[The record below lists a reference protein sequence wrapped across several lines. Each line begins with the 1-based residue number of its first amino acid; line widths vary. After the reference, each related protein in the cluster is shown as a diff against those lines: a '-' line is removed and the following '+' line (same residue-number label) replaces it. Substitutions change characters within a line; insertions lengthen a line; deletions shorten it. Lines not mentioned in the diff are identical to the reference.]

1 MKPAYFH
8 ISADAARPCSSS
20 SSTTVWTPIILCVLL
35 LLLQQPR
42 VVVWF
47 EAAIHPMEQAL
58 KSNSDIF
65 LLDPLSKKTISQFEY
80 KHIYCLHQM
89 LSSHKSHAQIH
100 KPSTT
105 DSYNYCT
112 ILRNSSSSPSELPTH
127 EWLHNHTWKFTIA
140 ADKCLWRPK
149 SCLEKKKKKN
159 SQAASFAASRLA
171 PMTHSFYY
179 CSYPFANTKSFHS
192 KLLVHNAVLHQKIL
206 NRVLRHDSKSSKELT
221 WGLSLSL
228 SLSLYLERP

>member
-8 ISADAARPCSSS
+8 VSADAARPCSSS

-58 KSNSDIF
+58 KPNSDIF
-65 LLDPLSKKTISQFEY
+65 LLDPLSKRTISQFEY

-89 LSSHKSHAQIH
+89 LSSHKSDAQIH

-105 DSYNYCT
+105 DSYNCCT
-112 ILRNSSSSPSELPTH
+112 ILRNSSSSSSELPTH

-149 SCLEKKKKKN
+149 SCLKKIQSSSFFC
-159 SQAASFAASRLA
+159 SQQIS
-171 PMTHSFYY
+171 
-179 CSYPFANTKSFHS
+179 SYDP
-192 KLLVHNAVLHQKIL
+192 
-206 NRVLRHDSKSSKELT
+206 
-221 WGLSLSL
+221 
-228 SLSLYLERP
+228 

>member
-1 MKPAYFH
+1 
-8 ISADAARPCSSS
+8 
-20 SSTTVWTPIILCVLL
+20 
-35 LLLQQPR
+35 
-42 VVVWF
+42 
-47 EAAIHPMEQAL
+47 
-58 KSNSDIF
+58 
-65 LLDPLSKKTISQFEY
+65 
-80 KHIYCLHQM
+80 M

-105 DSYNYCT
+105 DSYNCCT
-112 ILRNSSSSPSELPTH
+112 IMRNSSSSSSELLTH

-140 ADKCLWRPK
+140 ADKCFWRPK
-149 SCLEKKKKKN
+149 SCLKKKN

-179 CSYPFANTKSFHS
+179 LSYPFANTKSFHS

-221 WGLSLSL
+221 WVSLFLSILRDHNKMLTTHSTKKIML
-228 SLSLYLERP
+228 KKNRRKACEHHQEQQQQQ